1 MEKINS
7 LASPLINKFQIIS
20 CTSIYLD
27 KYFRLEHEI
36 IKRFERTIIVIV
48 LAIPQHIRCRKRGGI
63 NKNETIQNTFN
74 LWPLNWK

>member
-1 MEKINS
+1 MEKITS

-20 CTSIYLD
+20 CTSI
-27 KYFRLEHEI
+27 RQILEHEI

-74 LWPLNWK
+74 L